1 MTNPLYHVEHY
12 LTDSGK
18 CPFTEWLNGL
28 RDKATANRIRA
39 RITRVSIGGFGVVEA
54 VGQGVSELK
63 LDFGAGYRLYFAIC
77 EKTVVLLLIGGDKS
91 TQQRDIATA
100 QDYWKDYQAR

>member
-1 MTNPLYHVEHY
+1 MTNMLNHVEYY
-12 LTDSGK
+12 LTESGR

-28 RDKATANRIRA
+28 RDKATTNRIRA
-39 RITRVSIGGFGVVEA
+39 RITRVSLGGFGVVEA

-63 LDFGAGYRLYFAIC
+63 LDFGAGYRLYFAMS

-91 TQQRDIATA
+91 TQQRDIETA
-100 QDYWKDYQAR
+100 QGYWKDYQAR

>member
-1 MTNPLYHVEHY
+1 MTNMLNHVEYY
-12 LTDSGK
+12 LTESGR

-28 RDKATANRIRA
+28 RDKTTTNRIRA
-39 RITRVSIGGFGVVEA
+39 RITRVSLGGFGVIEV

-63 LDFGAGYRLYFAIC
+63 LDFGAGYRLYFAMS

-91 TQQRDIATA
+91 TQKRDIETA